1 MYADQIEHAERVGC
15 GGVGWGER
23 ARSNESEARETTVPN
38 GAAAGV
44 RLDAALTSSFP
55 NLQEFH
61 ANGAGFEGPLPA
73 DLGGYRSLTVLD
85 LSANAFRRATGL
97 FLLLGLSTSRLH
109 LPRITRGF
117 Q

>member
-1 MYADQIEHAERVGC
+1 MQKGWGA
-15 GGVGWGER
+15 VGWDGGGER

-55 NLQEFH
+55 NLQQLH
-61 ANGAGFEGPLPA
+61 ASGAGFEGPLPA

-85 LSANAFRRATGL
+85 LSANAFRRATGPIV
-97 FLLLGLSTSRLH
+97 FLSLSTTRLH
-109 LPRITRGF
+109 LPRIARGF